1 MYGTSNPK
9 YSDGANKKNKPMLMT
24 VSADGRSSHYY
35 YCPYT
40 SCSTDNYVFKSIK
53 KCEKRSNGSPCF
65 LFASKRYIKWK
76 NSKNI
81 KSTKIPKKLLK
92 EPYEIAK
99 MIQELGF
106 YNGNIIELPGIDYK
120 TGNIVDEKKI
130 TGKIDSFDYPL
141 LIASLTPSHKSDWR
155 EYISGGDEKYKAWF
169 MAKRKDNDMTWG
181 WQKNNT
187 SWDDVEKK
195 AFNRCNKYLTQSP
208 KDYLNN
214 TICVLYYKGSRPTT
228 DDEKINTAMKFYNK
242 NKVNNFFEKN
252 FYMLDNPNFNS
263 KKYQDESQSIKKS
276 DIVSQLQD
284 LKNLLDEGA
293 LSEEEF
299 ELAKKKLL
307 N

>member
-53 KCEKRSNGSPCF
+53 QCEKRSNGSPCF

-106 YNGNIIELPGIDYK
+106 YDGNIIELPGIDYK